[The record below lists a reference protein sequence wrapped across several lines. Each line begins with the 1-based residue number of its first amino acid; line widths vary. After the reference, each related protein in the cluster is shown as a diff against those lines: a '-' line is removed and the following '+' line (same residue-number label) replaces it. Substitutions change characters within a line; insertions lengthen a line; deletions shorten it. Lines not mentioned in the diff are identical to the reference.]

1 MTSRQPLQST
11 SNLPPV
17 KQSVPGHGGG
27 GILAKKPDPVS
38 AGVRA
43 AGPVRVPGF
52 TKPTSVARPISAS
65 KPDPGTKP
73 GLGGTMAGSGAKPL
87 HLPGSGSKPGPAFGS
102 GSKPHPTGSA
112 SSSGSK
118 PGMGSV
124 TASGTQPQPTKPQQA
139 VAGSLHKPHP
149 ASSSGTKP
157 APAAASKAQPGS
169 DSKPT
174 MSEPLSGG
182 LGGGL
187 GKGDK
192 QHRWKLEDFD
202 IGRPL
207 GKVNMDT
214 YIVMSDESSS
224 VIFPPIYNLKRMSV
238 VLSFVTQGKFGNV
251 YLAREKASKYI
262 VALKVLFK
270 SQLQKA
276 QVEHQLR

>member
-27 GILAKKPDPVS
+27 GILAKKPDQVS

-87 HLPGSGSKPGPAFGS
+87 HHPGSGSKPGPAFGS

-112 SSSGSK
+112 SSTGSK

-139 VAGSLHKPHP
+139 VAGSPPKPPPSLQLGPQARPCGRQQSP
-149 ASSSGTKP
+149 AW
-157 APAAASKAQPGS
+157 Q
-169 DSKPT
+169 
-174 MSEPLSGG
+174 
-182 LGGGL
+182 
-187 GKGDK
+187 
-192 QHRWKLEDFD
+192 
-202 IGRPL
+202 
-207 GKVNMDT
+207 
-214 YIVMSDESSS
+214 
-224 VIFPPIYNLKRMSV
+224 
-238 VLSFVTQGKFGNV
+238 
-251 YLAREKASKYI
+251 
-262 VALKVLFK
+262 
-270 SQLQKA
+270 
-276 QVEHQLR
+276 